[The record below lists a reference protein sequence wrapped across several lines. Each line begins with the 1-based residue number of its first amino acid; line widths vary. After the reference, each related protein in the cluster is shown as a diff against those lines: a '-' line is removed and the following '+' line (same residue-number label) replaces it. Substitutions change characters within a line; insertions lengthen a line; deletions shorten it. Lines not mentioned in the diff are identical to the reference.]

1 MCELNVLNSILVLKG
16 TTSIARRELDQ
27 LQPCRIEIF
36 SQDELVV
43 NITEHNLV
51 PKHIL
56 LSQEQKIELLKKYRV
71 KEFQLPRISV
81 EDPIAKYFGVK
92 KGQILKIIRASET
105 AGKNVTQKEEAGS
118 KVRLKK

>member
-105 AGKNVTQKEEAGS
+105 AGRYVTYRVAF
-118 KVRLKK
+118 